1 MFLNSLLH
9 VSVLQHLY
17 LVTQLRRF
25 LLVVLL
31 QIQRCCQREMVR
43 GIYLFLHYRRP
54 LERKDTFF

>member
-31 QIQRCCQREMVR
+31 QIQRLDVVK
-43 GIYLFLHYRRP
+43 G
-54 LERKDTFF
+54 K